1 MSSTTKSNQGGENL
15 FSTSLEKELLELEL
29 LAADKCCSDT
39 VTQQAKS
46 VCEEE
51 LPPPDDSALRCPPV
65 FSKDEPEPLKA
76 PSFPVKEKENALSEE
91 PGKKDASTEEPKGIQ
106 LLEVEEND
114 ENLTRPFVNEQGTE
128 RLIEELKEVC
138 KIAADSLLSQEF
150 EREEQTEEA
159 EEDQKQSFKV
169 EKSDSLPKKQDQTAS
184 KSLLEEL
191 ETLQILS
198 EIDDKKEEKASDS
211 PVEETK
217 EVEQGS
223 ASANFLQEL
232 DTLSQ
237 AGSKKPDKKKA
248 RKKNRKNKAWTRKKK
263 IVVASVI
270 AGVFVFLI
278 VLFQFVG
285 FAVIDGASMTPSLS
299 EHDFI
304 IYWKHPGEI
313 TREEVILSRAAG
325 YQNQIIAKRVIGLPG
340 DIVEV
345 DSQGKVLLNG
355 EPYNE
360 TKAIYGEAQIAGDV
374 LFPIEVGQNRYFV
387 LGDNRAVS
395 VDSRVSMV
403 GQIAEKDI
411 LGEVICWFHIE

>member
-1 MSSTTKSNQGGENL
+1 MSGTTKSNQSEENL
-15 FSTSLEKELLELEL
+15 FSASLEKELLELERL
-29 LAADKCCSDT
+29 SADECCSDT
-39 VTQQAKS
+39 ITEQAS
-46 VCEEE
+46 TACEEE

-65 FSKDEPEPLKA
+65 FSKHEPLEAPVFSVPVQQEENDKSSKTSAEKA
-76 PSFPVKEKENALSEE
+76 PLIDDK
-91 PGKKDASTEEPKGIQ
+91 KGIQ
-106 LLEVEEND
+106 LIEAEENPPALP
-114 ENLTRPFVNEQGTE
+114 EPFVNEQGTE

-138 KIAADSLLSQEF
+138 KIAADSLSSQEI
-150 EREEQTEEA
+150 EQEDA
-159 EEDQKQSFKV
+159 EEEVQEQSLKPEKDEPASEKQA
-169 EKSDSLPKKQDQTAS
+169 QTAS

-198 EIDDKKEEKASDS
+198 EIDNKKEDKKSSKQPEK
-211 PVEETK
+211 EETT
-217 EVEQGS
+217 EQDG
-223 ASANFLQEL
+223 ASAQFLQEL

-237 AGSKKPDKKKA
+237 EAPKKSGKKKEPKKG
-248 RKKNRKNKAWTRKKK
+248 RKKLKEWTRKRK
-263 IVVASVI
+263 IIAASVT
-270 AGVFVFLI
+270 AGVVVFFI
-278 VLFQFVG
+278 VLFQFIG

-304 IYWKHPGEI
+304 VYWKHPGEI
-313 TREEVILSRAAG
+313 SREDVILSRATG

-345 DSQGKVLLNG
+345 DSQGRVLLNG
-355 EPYNE
+355 EPYSE

-374 LFPIEVGQNRYFV
+374 QFPVEVGQNRYFV

-403 GQIAEKDI
+403 GQVPEKDI